1 MLLLMVLPRVGH
13 LVAEHGVVSG
23 VCVGHGLGAHG
34 ARDAL
39 VVLAARR
46 GESLDRLARAL
57 GVSALLLAAPGRE
70 PVECSRAIGDEGL
83 LYAYVGD
90 ERLRVVLDG
99 INHVAARFVALRVG
113 ELR

>member
-34 ARDAL
+34 ARDAP

-46 GESLDRLARAL
+46 GESLDRLARVL
-57 GVSALLLAAPGRE
+57 GVSARFCSLRPGE
-70 PVECSRAIGDEGL
+70 SNSASRML
-83 LYAYVGD
+83 TCH
-90 ERLRVVLDG
+90 R
-99 INHVAARFVALRVG
+99 
-113 ELR
+113 